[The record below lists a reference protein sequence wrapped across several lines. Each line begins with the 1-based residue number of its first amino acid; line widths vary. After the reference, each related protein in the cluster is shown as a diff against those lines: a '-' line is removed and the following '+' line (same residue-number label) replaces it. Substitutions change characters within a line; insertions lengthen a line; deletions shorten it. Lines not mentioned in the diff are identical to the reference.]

1 MCLKGNKGVKMNKP
15 KYLINIYEYLFS
27 EDQGRYLIE
36 VSKNK
41 LKKVE
46 ELLNENSIHCD
57 QLGYV
62 IKEKIE
68 FSEKSN
74 ISIDELKKSNKQWLK
89 QYMVN

>member
-1 MCLKGNKGVKMNKP
+1 M
-15 KYLINIYEYLFS
+15 
-27 EDQGRYLIE
+27 
-36 VSKNK
+36 
-41 LKKVE
+41 KKVE
-46 ELLNENSIHCD
+46 ELLDENSIHYE

-74 ISIDELKKSNKQWLK
+74 ISIDELKKGNKQWLK

>member
-1 MCLKGNKGVKMNKP
+1 MNKP
-15 KYLINIYEYLFS
+15 KYLINTYEYLFS

-46 ELLNENSIHCD
+46 ELLNENSIHYD
-57 QLGYV
+57 QFGYV